1 MEKIQELLKCTPLNS
16 KKFIFGLVCTICW
29 FGLIAFG
36 VAKGQDSSFL
46 TAMVYSAGIVQG
58 LYLGGQ
64 AFVDALVRKAFA
76 AAPVQIGHSEEE

>member
-1 MEKIQELLKCTPLNS
+1 MGKMKQLLKCAPLAS
-16 KKFIFGLVCTICW
+16 KKFIFGLVCTVCW
-29 FGLIAFG
+29 FGLIALG
-36 VAKGQDSSFL
+36 VAKEQDSGFL

-76 AAPVQIGHSEEE
+76 AAAPQIEEE